1 MTNKNSPKI
10 AKIFSCQQCDYN
22 CFKQS
27 DYNKHL
33 LTLKHKIR
41 TNTNE
46 NPPKN
51 AKIYICSCGKNY
63 KHASSLWNHRKKC
76 DYKEENLH
84 DKKPNFVEE
93 TQIIN
98 ENIDYKSLLIKAMD
112 QLSEQ
117 QKTMNEMI
125 DKVGTTNNTMNTTN
139 NFNINMFL
147 NEKCK
152 DAINLSDFIDRIE
165 VSHDDLENNAQLG
178 FVNGIT
184 KILMDNL
191 NQLTLYQRPIHCT
204 DTKRETLYI
213 KDKDTWE
220 KDLSDKKLEGA
231 IQQVSRKSIGSL
243 LQWKKENPEYEN
255 IDSEFSNKCIYMQQH
270 SLAGVKSDVLYPK
283 IIHNLAKE
291 NVINKSTAMK

>member
-1 MTNKNSPKI
+1 MTNKKMPKN
-10 AKIFSCQQCDYN
+10 AKIFHCEFCDFSCSKESNYHN
-22 CFKQS
+22 
-27 DYNKHL
+27 HL
-33 LTLKHKIR
+33 STLKHKIR
-41 TNTNE
+41 TNTNKKV
-46 NPPKN
+46 PKN

-117 QKTMNEMI
+117 QKTMNDM
-125 DKVGTTNNTMNTTN
+125 
-139 NFNINMFL
+139 INMFL

-152 DAINLSDFIDRIE
+152 DAINLSDFIERIE

-213 KDKDTWE
+213 KDQDKWE

-231 IQQVSRKSIGSL
+231 IQEVSRKSIGSL
-243 LQWKKENPEYEN
+243 LQWKKENPDYEN

>member
-1 MTNKNSPKI
+1 
-10 AKIFSCQQCDYN
+10 
-22 CFKQS
+22 
-27 DYNKHL
+27 
-33 LTLKHKIR
+33 
-41 TNTNE
+41 
-46 NPPKN
+46 
-51 AKIYICSCGKNY
+51 
-63 KHASSLWNHRKKC
+63 
-76 DYKEENLH
+76 
-84 DKKPNFVEE
+84 
-93 TQIIN
+93 
-98 ENIDYKSLLIKAMD
+98 MD

-152 DAINLSDFIDRIE
+152 DAINLTDFIERIE

-243 LQWKKENPEYEN
+243 LQWKKENPDYEN
-255 IDSEFSNKCIYMQQH
+255 IDSDFSNKCIYMQQH